1 MFRDTLVR
9 SMNLETSAR
18 SSMKIVTFN
27 INNINKRLTNLLDW
41 LRVAEPDVVCL
52 QELKTTD
59 AEFPADAIRRA
70 GYEAVWRGQKSWNG
84 VAILA
89 RGATPILTRTELPG
103 NVRDAE
109 SRYIE
114 AAVKGVIVSSLYAP
128 NGNPQPGPK
137 FNYKLAWL
145 NRLAAHAAD
154 LYAADVPVVLAGD
167 YNVVPTE
174 RDIYPTKSWAKDAL
188 VQPESRAAFRR
199 LLEQGWVDAIREL
212 HPDAPMYTYWDYM
225 RKRWERD
232 GGLRIDLLLLSAQS
246 AKRLKDAGVDRE
258 IRGAEGAS
266 DHAPAW
272 VILRDAAKSRRSS
285 NLIGRGSQ
293 TINRQA
299 TAQLTKR
306 PQHRPLLIIDGDSF
320 AHRAYHGV
328 PKSIVRRGGKGAGAI
343 VGFANFL
350 LRLYQAERPRAVL
363 VGWDTL
369 TVPTYRHKRFPP
381 YQSGRQFD
389 DELVEQLDALPE
401 FVAACGFANAK
412 APGYE
417 ADDFLAAAAAREE
430 RSGGKAL
437 VASGDRDTFQLAS
450 ESTTII
456 FPVRAGEMA
465 RIGPAEVRER
475 YGVNPK
481 QVPDFIALR
490 GDASDKLPGARG
502 VGPKGAADLLRK
514 YGTLE
519 DILAARRF
527 VEQSDML
534 QLYKSIATMDTS
546 APLPA
551 LPDQAP
557 TWEQASRLIR
567 SWELNRLADR
577 LEELAKVNGG

>member
-1 MFRDTLVR
+1 
-9 SMNLETSAR
+9 
-18 SSMKIVTFN
+18 MKIATFN
-27 INNINKRLTNLLDW
+27 INNINKRLANLLDW

-52 QELKTTD
+52 QELKATD
-59 AEFPADAIRRA
+59 AEFPADALRRA
-70 GYEAVWRGQKSWNG
+70 GYDAVWRGQKSWNG

-89 RGATPILTRTELPG
+89 RGTTPILTRSELPG
-103 NVRDAE
+103 NVGDAQ

-114 AAVKGVIVSSLYAP
+114 AAVKGVIISSLYAP

-167 YNVVPTE
+167 YNVVPTG

-199 LLEQGWVDAIREL
+199 LLEQGWVDAIRKL

-232 GGLRIDLLLLSAQS
+232 GGLRIDHLLLSAQS

-258 IRGAEGAS
+258 VRGAESAS

-272 VILRDAAKSRRSS
+272 VILRNAAKSRRNSNQIQRGDQTASS
-285 NLIGRGSQ
+285 QPR
-293 TINRQA
+293 
-299 TAQLTKR
+299 AQRAGR
-306 PQHRPLLIIDGDSF
+306 PQQRPLLVIDGDSF

-369 TVPTYRHKRFPP
+369 IAPTYRHKRFPA

-389 DELVEQLDALPE
+389 DALVEQLDALPE
-401 FVAACGFANAK
+401 LVAACGFANAK

-417 ADDFLAAAAAREE
+417 ADDFLAAAVATEE
-430 RSGGKAL
+430 RGGGTTL

-456 FPVRAGEMA
+456 FPMRGGEMV

-475 YGVNPK
+475 YGVNPD

-490 GDASDKLPGARG
+490 GDPSDRLPGARD
-502 VGPKGAADLLRK
+502 VGPKGAAALLRK

-519 DILAARRF
+519 GVLAAGRL
-527 VEQSDML
+527 VEQSEML
-534 QLYKSIATMDTS
+534 RLYRSIATMDAS

-551 LPDQAP
+551 LPDQTP
-557 TWEQASRLIR
+557 TWLQASVLVRD
-567 SWELNRLADR
+567 WELNQLADR
-577 LEELAKVNGG
+577 LEELAKVNRG

>member
-1 MFRDTLVR
+1 
-9 SMNLETSAR
+9 
-18 SSMKIVTFN
+18 MKIVTFN

-285 NLIGRGSQ
+285 NLIERGSQ
-293 TINRQA
+293 TTNRQA

-343 VGFANFL
+343 VGFVNFL

-557 TWEQASRLIR
+557 TWEQASRLAR

>member
-1 MFRDTLVR
+1 
-9 SMNLETSAR
+9 
-18 SSMKIVTFN
+18 MKIATFN
-27 INNINKRLTNLLDW
+27 VNNINKRLNNLLDW
-41 LRVAEPDVVCL
+41 IRSAQPDVVCL
-52 QELKTTD
+52 QELKATD

-89 RGATPILTRTELPG
+89 RGTTPILTRTELPG
-103 NVRDAE
+103 NVGDAE

-114 AAVKGVIVSSLYAP
+114 AAVRGVIVSSIYAP

-145 NRLAAHAAD
+145 NRLAAHAAS

-167 YNVVPTE
+167 YNVVPTD
-174 RDIYPTKSWAKDAL
+174 RDIYPTKSWAEDAL

-199 LLEQGWVDAIREL
+199 LLDQGWVDGIREL
-212 HPDAPMYTYWDYM
+212 HPNAPMYTYWDYK

-232 GGLRIDLLLLSAQS
+232 GGLRIDFFLLSAQS

-258 IRGAEGAS
+258 VRGAEGAS

-272 VILRDAAKSRRSS
+272 IILRDTKSRRTPNPTERGDRTGSS
-285 NLIGRGSQ
+285 RPG
-293 TINRQA
+293 
-299 TAQLTKR
+299 AQRAAR
-306 PQHRPLLIIDGDSF
+306 PQQRPLLVIDGDSF

-343 VGFANFL
+343 VGFANLL
-350 LRLYQAERPRAVL
+350 LRLYGEARPRAVL

-369 TVPTYRHKRFPP
+369 TASTYRHKKFPA
-381 YQSGRQFD
+381 YQSGRHFD
-389 DELVEQLDALPE
+389 DALLEQLDVLPE
-401 FVAACGFANAK
+401 LVAACGFANAK
-412 APGYE
+412 VPGYE
-417 ADDFLAAAAAREE
+417 ADDFLAAAVAKEE
-430 RSGGKAL
+430 RGGGTAL

-450 ESTTII
+450 ENAAII

-490 GDASDKLPGARG
+490 GDPSDKLPGARG
-502 VGPKGAADLLRK
+502 VGPKGAADLLGK

-519 DILAARRF
+519 DILAAGRF
-527 VEQSDML
+527 VEQAEML
-534 QLYKSIATMDTS
+534 RLYKSIATMDRS

-551 LPDQAP
+551 LPNQTP
-557 TWEQASRLIR
+557 TWAQGSHLVRDWGL
-567 SWELNRLADR
+567 SQLADR
-577 LEELAKVNGG
+577 LEEMAK

>member
-1 MFRDTLVR
+1 
-9 SMNLETSAR
+9 
-18 SSMKIVTFN
+18 MKIATFN
-27 INNINKRLTNLLDW
+27 INNINKRLTNLLSW
-41 LRVAEPDVVCL
+41 LRVAEPDAVCL
-52 QELKTTD
+52 QELKATD

-89 RGATPILTRTELPG
+89 RGTAPILMRTELPG
-103 NVRDAE
+103 NVSDAE

-114 AAVKGVIVSSLYAP
+114 AAVRGVIVSSLYAP

-137 FNYKLAWL
+137 FDYKLAWL
-145 NRLAAHAAD
+145 NRLAVHAAN

-199 LLEQGWVDAIREL
+199 LLEQGWMDAIREL

-246 AKRLKDAGVDRE
+246 AKRLKEAGVDRE
-258 IRGAEGAS
+258 VRGAEGAS

-285 NLIGRGSQ
+285 NQIERGNQ
-293 TINRQA
+293 TASRQ
-299 TAQLTKR
+299 TRAQRTKR
-306 PQHRPLLIIDGDSF
+306 PQQQPLLVIDGDSF

-369 TVPTYRHKRFPP
+369 TAPTYRHKRFPA

-389 DELVEQLDALPE
+389 DALLEQLDALPE
-401 FVAACGFANAK
+401 LVAACGFANAK

-417 ADDFLAAAAAREE
+417 ADDFLAAAVAKEE
-430 RSGGKAL
+430 RTGGTTL

-465 RIGPAEVRER
+465 RIGPAEVHER

-490 GDASDKLPGARG
+490 GDPSDKLPGARG
-502 VGPKGAADLLRK
+502 VGPKGAADLLHK

-519 DILAARRF
+519 GIFAAGRL
-527 VEQSDML
+527 VEQSEML
-534 QLYKSIATMDTS
+534 RLYRSIATMDAS

-551 LPDQAP
+551 LPDQTP
-557 TWEQASRLIR
+557 TWEQASRLVR
-567 SWELNRLADR
+567 SWELNQLAGR
-577 LEELAKVNGG
+577 LEELAKAKRG

>member
-1 MFRDTLVR
+1 
-9 SMNLETSAR
+9 
-18 SSMKIVTFN
+18 MKIATFN
-27 INNINKRLTNLLDW
+27 INNINKRLSNLLDW
-41 LRVAEPDVVCL
+41 IRFAEPDVVCL
-52 QELKTTD
+52 QELKATD

-89 RGATPILTRTELPG
+89 RGTTPILTRTVLPG
-103 NVRDAE
+103 HRGDAE

-114 AAVKGVIVSSLYAP
+114 AAVKGVIVSSIYAP

-145 NRLAAHAAD
+145 NRLAVHAAN

-167 YNVVPTE
+167 YNVVPTD

-188 VQPESRAAFRR
+188 VQPGSRAIFRR
-199 LLEQGWVDAIREL
+199 LLEQGWVDAISEI
-212 HPDAPMYTYWDYM
+212 HPDAPLYTYWDYM

-232 GGLRIDLLLLSAQS
+232 GGLRIDLLLLSSQS

-258 IRGAEGAS
+258 VRGAEGAS

-272 VILRDAAKSRRSS
+272 IILRDIKSRRIRNPIDRGDRTGSS
-285 NLIGRGSQ
+285 GPGVQWAR
-293 TINRQA
+293 
-299 TAQLTKR
+299 R
-306 PQHRPLLIIDGDSF
+306 PKQRPLLVIDGDSF
-320 AHRAYHGV
+320 AHRAYHGL
-328 PKSIVRRGGKGAGAI
+328 PKSIVRRDGKGAGAI
-343 VGFANFL
+343 VGFANLL
-350 LRLYQAERPRAVL
+350 LRLYREERPRAVL

-369 TVPTYRHKRFPP
+369 TAPTYRHKRFPA

-389 DELVEQLDALPE
+389 DALLEQLDALPE
-401 FVAACGFANAK
+401 LVAACGFANAK
-412 APGYE
+412 AAGYE
-417 ADDFLAAAAAREE
+417 ADDFLAAAVASEE
-430 RSGGKAL
+430 RGGGTAL

-456 FPVRAGEMA
+456 FPMRAGEMA

-475 YGVNPK
+475 YGVDPK

-490 GDASDKLPGARG
+490 GDPSDKLPGARG
-502 VGPKGAADLLRK
+502 VGPKGAADLLHR

-519 DILAARRF
+519 GILAEGRF
-527 VEQSDML
+527 ADQEEML
-534 QLYKSIATMDTS
+534 RLYRSIATMDAS

-551 LPDQAP
+551 LPDQTP
-557 TWEQASRLIR
+557 TWSQASDLARD
-567 SWELNRLADR
+567 WELSQLADR
-577 LEELAKVNGG
+577 LQAVRQTAPEIRSNR

>member
-1 MFRDTLVR
+1 
-9 SMNLETSAR
+9 
-18 SSMKIVTFN
+18 MKIATFN

-52 QELKTTD
+52 QEIKATD
-59 AEFPADAIRRA
+59 AEFPADALRRA
-70 GYEAVWRGQKSWNG
+70 GYNAVWRGQKSWNG

-89 RGATPILTRTELPG
+89 RGTTPILTRSELPG
-103 NVRDAE
+103 SVGDAQ

-114 AAVKGVIVSSLYAP
+114 AAVKGVIISSLYAP

-145 NRLAAHAAD
+145 NRLAAHAAN

-188 VQPESRAAFRR
+188 VQSESRAAFRR

-225 RKRWERD
+225 GKRWERD

-258 IRGAEGAS
+258 VRGADGAS

-272 VILRDAAKSRRSS
+272 VIVRDAAKSRRSS
-285 NLIGRGSQ
+285 SQIERGNQ
-293 TINRQA
+293 TASRRPG
-299 TAQLTKR
+299 AQGAKR
-306 PQHRPLLIIDGDSF
+306 PQRRPLLVIDGDSF
-320 AHRAYHGV
+320 THRAYHGV

-343 VGFANFL
+343 LGFANFL

-363 VGWDTL
+363 VAWDTL
-369 TVPTYRHKRFPP
+369 TAPTYRHEKFPA

-389 DELVEQLDALPE
+389 DALVEQLDALPE
-401 FVAACGFANAK
+401 LVAACGFANAR

-417 ADDFLAAAAAREE
+417 ADDFLAAAVATEE
-430 RSGGKAL
+430 RAGGTTL

-456 FPVRAGEMA
+456 FPMRAGQMA

-475 YGVNPK
+475 YDVNPD

-490 GDASDKLPGARG
+490 GDPADKLPGARG
-502 VGPKGAADLLRK
+502 VGPKGAADLIRK

-519 DILAARRF
+519 GILAAGRL
-527 VEQSDML
+527 VEQSEML
-534 QLYKSIATMDTS
+534 RLYRSIATMDAS

-557 TWEQASRLIR
+557 TWAQASDLVRN
-567 SWELNRLADR
+567 WELKQLADR
-577 LEELAKVNGG
+577 LEELAKVNRS